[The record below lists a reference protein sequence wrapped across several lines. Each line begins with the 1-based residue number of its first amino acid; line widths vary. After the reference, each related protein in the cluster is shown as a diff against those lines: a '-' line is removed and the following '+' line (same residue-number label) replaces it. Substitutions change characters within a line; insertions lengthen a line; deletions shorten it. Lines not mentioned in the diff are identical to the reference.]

1 MDGSSRVAVKSSRF
15 LSFLGV
21 TVFHEHSAIVSSM
34 KSISLSVSEEDYEA
48 FRAVAEREGQSIA
61 ALIREAMSLYRS
73 ERIRDRGPLE
83 RLPVLAGHQPLTPLP
98 SRTTIYDEMFGDDEQ
113 IHE

>member
-1 MDGSSRVAVKSSRF
+1 MIID
-15 LSFLGV
+15 
-21 TVFHEHSAIVSSM
+21 M

-48 FRAVAEREGQSIA
+48 FRAAAEREGQSIA
-61 ALIREAMSLYRS
+61 ALIRDAMSFYRR
-73 ERIRDRGPLE
+73 ERLQARPPLE

-98 SRTTIYDEMFGDDEQ
+98 SRATVYDEMFDDGEQ